1 MKKLLV
7 PDHRHP
13 EATVFT
19 LRRDKHLTLSSGPES
34 SEPWQVLT
42 PGQSPLA
49 AQPQGV
55 PVDSARTGCLH
66 NSRPKAALEDGWE
79 RGASEGGS
87 LFALVGAKATMIK
100 TRSALPSFFQPAKY
114 RA

>member
-1 MKKLLV
+1 MKKLLA

-19 LRRDKHLTLSSGPES
+19 LGRDKHLTLSSGPES

-55 PVDSARTGCLH
+55 PVDSARTGAHITHVQRL
-66 NSRPKAALEDGWE
+66 PWKMGGK
-79 RGASEGGS
+79 GAPLKEEPVCAGG
-87 LFALVGAKATMIK
+87 G
-100 TRSALPSFFQPAKY
+100 
-114 RA
+114 